1 MATLS
6 RKTLKYASA
15 FGTAI
20 MIILGAIIFNNGGTH
35 EWQLWLFAG
44 AASAPACFLYV
55 LVERGFTLSIMNEM
69 IFNPVFKD
77 LPGNIWHEDNN

>member
-6 RKTLKYASA
+6 RKTLKYATA

-20 MIILGAIIFNNGGTH
+20 MIILGAIIFNNGGIH

-44 AASAPACFLYV
+44 AATAPACFLYV
-55 LVERGFTLSIMNEM
+55 LVEREFTLPTINMMN
-69 IFNPVFKD
+69 FDPVFKD